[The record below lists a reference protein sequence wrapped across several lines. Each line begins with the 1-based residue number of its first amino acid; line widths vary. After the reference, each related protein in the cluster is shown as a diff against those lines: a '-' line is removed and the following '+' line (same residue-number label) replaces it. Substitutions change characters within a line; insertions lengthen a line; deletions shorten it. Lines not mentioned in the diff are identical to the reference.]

1 MALCLMSSSDHDWKW
16 RELKVGGGQMLEV
29 VQVPGNGG
37 GRYVD
42 QSFDGA
48 ALFSPPIT
56 RDRKRTFR
64 ALREAGARKLFSE

>member
-1 MALCLMSSSDHDWKW
+1 MEGVESW
-16 RELKVGGGQMLEV
+16 RWTDVGGGT
-29 VQVPGNGG
+29 GARKRG